1 MSKWRHER
9 SSRLIRNLSNCE
21 REAWKKFRL
30 QRDSNPWPLRYRC
43 SALPTEL
50 WSHNCWEQVN
60 FSGSIMPLRVIQHYS
75 DWVCTAVMSKWRH
88 ERSSR
93 LIRNL
98 SNCEREAWKKFRL
111 QRDSNPW
118 PLRYRCS
125 ALPTELWSHNCWEQV
140 NFSGSIM
147 PLRVIQHYSDWV
159 CTAVMSK
166 WRHERSSRLI
176 RNLSNCEREAWK
188 KFRLQR
194 DSNPWPLRYRCSAL
208 PTELWSHNCW
218 EQVNFSGSIM
228 PLRVIQHYSDW
239 VCTAVMSKWRHERS
253 SRLIRNLSNCER
265 EAWKKFRLQRDSNPW
280 PLRYRCSA
288 LPTELWSHN
297 CWEQVNF
304 SGSIMPLRV
313 IQHYS
318 DWVCTA
324 VMSKWRH
331 ERSSRLIRN
340 LSNCE
345 REAWKKFRLQR
356 DSNPWPL
363 RYRCSALPTE
373 LWSHNCWEQ
382 VNFSGSIMP
391 LRVIQHY
398 SDWVCT
404 AVMSKWRHERSS
416 RLIRNLSNCE
426 REAWKKFRLQRDS
439 NPWPLRYRCSALPT
453 ELWSH
458 NCWEQVNFSGSIMP
472 LRVIQ
477 HYSDWVCTAVMSK
490 WRHERSSRLIR
501 NLSNCEREAWKKF
514 RLQRDSNP
522 WPLRYRCSAL
532 PTELWS
538 HNCWE
543 QVNFSGS
550 IMPLRVI
557 QHYSDWVCTAVMS
570 KWRHERS
577 SRLIRNLSN
586 CEREAWKK
594 FRLQRDSNPWPL
606 RYRCSA
612 LPTELWSHNC
622 WEQVNFS
629 GSIMPLRVIQH
640 YSDWVCTAVM
650 SKWRHERSSRLIR
663 NLSNCEREAWK
674 KFRLQRDSNPWPL
687 RYRCSALPTELWS
700 HNCWEQVNFSGS
712 IMPLRVIQHY
722 SDWVCTAVMSKWRH
736 ERSSRLIR
744 NLSNCER
751 EAWKKFR
758 LQRDSNPWPLRYRCS
773 ALPTELWSHN
783 CWEQVNF
790 SGSIMPLRVIQHYSD
805 WVCTAVMSKWRH
817 ERSSRL
823 IRNLSNCE
831 REAWKKFRLQ
841 RDSNPWPLRYRC
853 SALPTELWSHNCW
866 EQVNFS
872 GSIMPLRV
880 IQHYSDWVCTAVM
893 SKWRHERSSRLIR
906 NLSNCEREA
915 WKKFRLQRDS
925 NPWPLRYRCSALP
938 TELWSHNCWEQVNF
952 SGSIMPLRV
961 IQHYSDWVC
970 TAVMSKWRHERS
982 SRLIRNLSN
991 CEREAWKKFRLQR
1004 DSNPWPLRYR
1014 CSALPTELWSH
1025 NCWEQVNFSR
1035 SLSQLLK
1042 LRINREDL
1050 SWRHLLITAVQTQ
1063 SL

>member
-1 MSKWRHER
+1 
-9 SSRLIRNLSNCE
+9 
-21 REAWKKFRL
+21 
-30 QRDSNPWPLRYRC
+30 
-43 SALPTEL
+43 
-50 WSHNCWEQVN
+50 
-60 FSGSIMPLRVIQHYS
+60 MPLRVIQHYS

-594 FRLQRDSNPWPL
+594 IQASAGFEPVTSAIPVQ
-606 RYRCSA
+606 CSTNWA
-612 LPTELWSHNC
+612 MKP
-622 WEQVNFS
+622 
-629 GSIMPLRVIQH
+629 
-640 YSDWVCTAVM
+640 
-650 SKWRHERSSRLIR
+650 
-663 NLSNCEREAWK
+663 
-674 KFRLQRDSNPWPL
+674 
-687 RYRCSALPTELWS
+687 
-700 HNCWEQVNFSGS
+700 
-712 IMPLRVIQHY
+712 
-722 SDWVCTAVMSKWRH
+722 
-736 ERSSRLIR
+736 
-744 NLSNCER
+744 
-751 EAWKKFR
+751 
-758 LQRDSNPWPLRYRCS
+758 
-773 ALPTELWSHN
+773 
-783 CWEQVNF
+783 
-790 SGSIMPLRVIQHYSD
+790 
-805 WVCTAVMSKWRH
+805 
-817 ERSSRL
+817 
-823 IRNLSNCE
+823 
-831 REAWKKFRLQ
+831 
-841 RDSNPWPLRYRC
+841 
-853 SALPTELWSHNCW
+853 
-866 EQVNFS
+866 
-872 GSIMPLRV
+872 
-880 IQHYSDWVCTAVM
+880 
-893 SKWRHERSSRLIR
+893 
-906 NLSNCEREA
+906 
-915 WKKFRLQRDS
+915 
-925 NPWPLRYRCSALP
+925 
-938 TELWSHNCWEQVNF
+938 
-952 SGSIMPLRV
+952 
-961 IQHYSDWVC
+961 
-970 TAVMSKWRHERS
+970 
-982 SRLIRNLSN
+982 
-991 CEREAWKKFRLQR
+991 
-1004 DSNPWPLRYR
+1004 
-1014 CSALPTELWSH
+1014 
-1025 NCWEQVNFSR
+1025 
-1035 SLSQLLK
+1035 
-1042 LRINREDL
+1042 
-1050 SWRHLLITAVQTQ
+1050 
-1063 SL
+1063 

>member
-1 MSKWRHER
+1 MREAGVNNVFKWRHER

-30 QRDSNPWPLRYRC
+30 QRGSNPWPLRYRC

-111 QRDSNPW
+111 QRGSNPW

-194 DSNPWPLRYRCSAL
+194 GSNPWPLRYRCSAL

-265 EAWKKFRLQRDSNPW
+265 EAWKKFRLQRGSNPW

-356 DSNPWPL
+356 GSNPWPL

-426 REAWKKFRLQRDS
+426 REAWKKFRLQRGS

-514 RLQRDSNP
+514 RLQRGSNPWPLRYRCSALPTELWSHNCWEQVNFSGSIMPLRVIQHYSDWVCTAVMSKWRHESSSRLIRNLSNCEREAWKKFRLQRGSNP

-594 FRLQRDSNPWPL
+594 FRLQRGSNPWPL

-674 KFRLQRDSNPWPL
+674 KFRLQRGSNPWPL

-758 LQRDSNPWPLRYRCS
+758 LHGFEPR
-773 ALPTELWSHN
+773 WSL
-783 CWEQVNF
+783 NF
-790 SGSIMPLRVIQHYSD
+790 FQ
-805 WVCTAVMSKWRH
+805 A
-817 ERSSRL
+817 
-823 IRNLSNCE
+823 
-831 REAWKKFRLQ
+831 
-841 RDSNPWPLRYRC
+841 
-853 SALPTELWSHNCW
+853 
-866 EQVNFS
+866 
-872 GSIMPLRV
+872 
-880 IQHYSDWVCTAVM
+880 
-893 SKWRHERSSRLIR
+893 
-906 NLSNCEREA
+906 
-915 WKKFRLQRDS
+915 
-925 NPWPLRYRCSALP
+925 
-938 TELWSHNCWEQVNF
+938 
-952 SGSIMPLRV
+952 
-961 IQHYSDWVC
+961 
-970 TAVMSKWRHERS
+970 
-982 SRLIRNLSN
+982 
-991 CEREAWKKFRLQR
+991 
-1004 DSNPWPLRYR
+1004 
-1014 CSALPTELWSH
+1014 
-1025 NCWEQVNFSR
+1025 

-1042 LRINREDL
+1042 WRINREDL

-1063 SL
+1063 SR

>member
-1 MSKWRHER
+1 MTGMISHQNCTTQCSWRHER

-21 REAWKKFRL
+21 REAWKNFRL
-30 QRDSNPWPLRYRC
+30 QRESNPWPLRYRC

-98 SNCEREAWKKFRL
+98 SNCEREAWKNFRL
-111 QRDSNPW
+111 QRESNPW

-188 KFRLQR
+188 NFRLQR
-194 DSNPWPLRYRCSAL
+194 ESNPWPLRYRCSALPTELCCHNCWEQVNFSGSIMPLRVIQHYSDWVCTAVMSKWRHERSSRLIRNLSNCEREAWKNFRLQRESNPWPLRYRCSAL

-265 EAWKKFRLQRDSNPW
+265 EAWKNFRLQRESNPW

-345 REAWKKFRLQR
+345 REAWKNFRLQR
-356 DSNPWPL
+356 ESNPWPLRYRCSALPTELCCHNCWEQVNFSGSIMPLRVIQHYSDWVCTAVMSKWRHERSSRLIRNLSNCEREAWKNFRLQRESNPWPL

-426 REAWKKFRLQRDS
+426 REAWKNFRLQRES

-501 NLSNCEREAWKKF
+501 NLSNCEREAWKNF
-514 RLQRDSNP
+514 RLQRESNP

-586 CEREAWKK
+586 CEREAWKN
-594 FRLQRDSNPWPL
+594 FRLQRESNPWPL

-674 KFRLQRDSNPWPL
+674 NFRLQRESNPWPL

-751 EAWKKFR
+751 EAWKNFR
-758 LQRDSNPWPLRYRCS
+758 LQRESNPWPLRYRCS

-783 CWEQVNF
+783 RGTNPVT
-790 SGSIMPLRVIQHYSD
+790 IMLYYP
-805 WVCTAVMSKWRH
+805 
-817 ERSSRL
+817 
-823 IRNLSNCE
+823 
-831 REAWKKFRLQ
+831 
-841 RDSNPWPLRYRC
+841 
-853 SALPTELWSHNCW
+853 
-866 EQVNFS
+866 
-872 GSIMPLRV
+872 
-880 IQHYSDWVCTAVM
+880 
-893 SKWRHERSSRLIR
+893 
-906 NLSNCEREA
+906 
-915 WKKFRLQRDS
+915 
-925 NPWPLRYRCSALP
+925 
-938 TELWSHNCWEQVNF
+938 
-952 SGSIMPLRV
+952 
-961 IQHYSDWVC
+961 
-970 TAVMSKWRHERS
+970 
-982 SRLIRNLSN
+982 
-991 CEREAWKKFRLQR
+991 
-1004 DSNPWPLRYR
+1004 
-1014 CSALPTELWSH
+1014 
-1025 NCWEQVNFSR
+1025 
-1035 SLSQLLK
+1035 
-1042 LRINREDL
+1042 
-1050 SWRHLLITAVQTQ
+1050 
-1063 SL
+1063 